1 MNQLIHPDCH
11 PFTAAGNLKQI
22 SAFYEEGR
30 RVMWMMLRAQPRPC
44 FNHEL
49 IDEIM
54 TLARA
59 AKDSGLPIDFWVTGS
74 LVPQIYNVG
83 GDLNFFAE
91 AIRTGR
97 REALRA
103 YARACVDC
111 VHAATRGFD
120 TGAISLAMIEG
131 TALGGGFEAA
141 LAHHFVLAQNNAR
154 MGFPE
159 MAFNL
164 FPGMG
169 GYSLVARR
177 SGMKLAEELIGSG
190 ESHTA
195 EWFHGR
201 GLVDVLIPRG
211 SASLIQTVVTES
223 QVPVIETGAGVVHV
237 FLDASAPEQRAVDI
251 VLNSKVQRPSVC
263 NALETLLVHQEA
275 AERLLPVLADRLRA
289 AGVTLRGD
297 DATRAI
303 VPGVLR
309 ATDEDWGTESM
320 DLDLSIR
327 IVPDVDA
334 AMEHIARWSTHHTE
348 SIVTNDVDTSERF
361 LAGVD
366 SAVVMVNASTRFT
379 DGGEFGFGAEVGIST
394 QKLHARGP
402 MGLPELTSTK
412 WIVRGQGQIRG

>member
-1 MNQLIHPDCH
+1 MNQLIHTDCH
-11 PFTAAGNLKQI
+11 PFTAAGNMKQI

-91 AIRTGR
+91 AIRTGK

-111 VHAATRGFD
+111 VHAASRGFD

-177 SGMKLAEELIGSG
+177 SGMKLAEELISSG

-195 EWFHGR
+195 EWFHGK
-201 GLVDVLIPRG
+201 GLVDTLFEPGEAYRATRTFIDVMRPKLNGMR
-211 SASLIQTVVTES
+211 AMLR
-223 QVPVIETGAGVVHV
+223 AR
-237 FLDASAPEQRAVDI
+237 QR
-251 VLNSKVQRPSVC
+251 VLNLSRSELMDITEDWVEAAFSIDPKDR
-263 NALETLLVHQEA
+263 AYMERLVLAQNRRSAVSGDAAQEA
-275 AERLLPVLADRLRA
+275 
-289 AGVTLRGD
+289 T
-297 DATRAI
+297 
-303 VPGVLR
+303 
-309 ATDEDWGTESM
+309 M
-320 DLDLSIR
+320 
-327 IVPDVDA
+327 
-334 AMEHIARWSTHHTE
+334 H
-348 SIVTNDVDTSERF
+348 
-361 LAGVD
+361 
-366 SAVVMVNASTRFT
+366 
-379 DGGEFGFGAEVGIST
+379 
-394 QKLHARGP
+394 
-402 MGLPELTSTK
+402 
-412 WIVRGQGQIRG
+412 

>member
-1 MNQLIHPDCH
+1 MNQLIHTDCH
-11 PFTAAGNLKQI
+11 PFTAAGNMKQI

-83 GDLNFFAE
+83 GDLHFFAE
-91 AIRTGR
+91 AIRTGK

-111 VHAATRGFD
+111 VHAASRGFD

-177 SGMKLAEELIGSG
+177 SGMKLAEDLISSG

-195 EWFHGR
+195 EWFHGK
-201 GLVDVLIPRG
+201 GLVDTLFEPGEAYRATRTFIDVMRPKLNGMR
-211 SASLIQTVVTES
+211 AMLR
-223 QVPVIETGAGVVHV
+223 AR
-237 FLDASAPEQRAVDI
+237 QR
-251 VLNSKVQRPSVC
+251 VLNLSRSELMDITEDWVEAAFSIDPKDR
-263 NALETLLVHQEA
+263 AYMERLVLAQNRRSAVSSDAAQEA
-275 AERLLPVLADRLRA
+275 
-289 AGVTLRGD
+289 T
-297 DATRAI
+297 
-303 VPGVLR
+303 
-309 ATDEDWGTESM
+309 M
-320 DLDLSIR
+320 
-327 IVPDVDA
+327 
-334 AMEHIARWSTHHTE
+334 H
-348 SIVTNDVDTSERF
+348 
-361 LAGVD
+361 
-366 SAVVMVNASTRFT
+366 
-379 DGGEFGFGAEVGIST
+379 
-394 QKLHARGP
+394 
-402 MGLPELTSTK
+402 
-412 WIVRGQGQIRG
+412 

>member
-1 MNQLIHPDCH
+1 MNQLIHTDCH
-11 PFTAAGNLKQI
+11 PFTAAGNMKQI

-91 AIRTGR
+91 AIRTGK

-111 VHAATRGFD
+111 VHAASRGFD

-177 SGMKLAEELIGSG
+177 SGMKLAEELISTG

-195 EWFHGR
+195 EWFHGK
-201 GLVDVLIPRG
+201 GLVDTLFEPGEAYRATRTFIDVMRPKLNGMR
-211 SASLIQTVVTES
+211 AMLR
-223 QVPVIETGAGVVHV
+223 AR
-237 FLDASAPEQRAVDI
+237 QR
-251 VLNSKVQRPSVC
+251 VLNLSRSELMDITEDWVEAAFSIDPKDR
-263 NALETLLVHQEA
+263 AYMERLVLAQNRRSAVSSEAVQEA
-275 AERLLPVLADRLRA
+275 
-289 AGVTLRGD
+289 T
-297 DATRAI
+297 
-303 VPGVLR
+303 
-309 ATDEDWGTESM
+309 M
-320 DLDLSIR
+320 
-327 IVPDVDA
+327 
-334 AMEHIARWSTHHTE
+334 H
-348 SIVTNDVDTSERF
+348 
-361 LAGVD
+361 
-366 SAVVMVNASTRFT
+366 
-379 DGGEFGFGAEVGIST
+379 
-394 QKLHARGP
+394 
-402 MGLPELTSTK
+402 
-412 WIVRGQGQIRG
+412 

>member
-1 MNQLIHPDCH
+1 MNQLIHTDCH
-11 PFTAAGNLKQI
+11 PFTAAGNMKQI

-91 AIRTGR
+91 AIRTGK

-111 VHAATRGFD
+111 VHAASRGFD

-177 SGMKLAEELIGSG
+177 SGMKLAEELISSG

-195 EWFHGR
+195 EWFHGK
-201 GLVDVLIPRG
+201 GLVDTLFEPGEAYRATRTFIDVMRPKLNGMR
-211 SASLIQTVVTES
+211 AMLR
-223 QVPVIETGAGVVHV
+223 AR
-237 FLDASAPEQRAVDI
+237 QR
-251 VLNSKVQRPSVC
+251 VLNLSRSELMDITEDWVEAAFSIDPKDR
-263 NALETLLVHQEA
+263 AYMERLVLAQNRRSAVSSEAVQEA
-275 AERLLPVLADRLRA
+275 
-289 AGVTLRGD
+289 T
-297 DATRAI
+297 
-303 VPGVLR
+303 
-309 ATDEDWGTESM
+309 M
-320 DLDLSIR
+320 
-327 IVPDVDA
+327 
-334 AMEHIARWSTHHTE
+334 H
-348 SIVTNDVDTSERF
+348 
-361 LAGVD
+361 
-366 SAVVMVNASTRFT
+366 
-379 DGGEFGFGAEVGIST
+379 
-394 QKLHARGP
+394 
-402 MGLPELTSTK
+402 
-412 WIVRGQGQIRG
+412 

>member
-1 MNQLIHPDCH
+1 MNQFIHQDCH

-22 SAFYEEGR
+22 SAYYEEGR

-91 AIRTGR
+91 AIRNGK

-141 LAHHFVLAQNNAR
+141 LAHHFVLSQNNAR
-154 MGFPE
+154 LGFPE
-159 MAFNL
+159 IAFNL

-177 SGMKLAEELIGSG
+177 SGMKLAEELIGTG

-195 EWFHGR
+195 EWFHAR
-201 GLVDVLIPRG
+201 GLVDVLFEPGEAYRATRTFIDVMRPKLNGMRAMLRARQRVLAL
-211 SASLIQTVVTES
+211 SRSELMDITEDW
-223 QVPVIETGAGVVHV
+223 V
-237 FLDASAPEQRAVDI
+237 
-251 VLNSKVQRPSVC
+251 
-263 NALETLLVHQEA
+263 EA
-275 AERLLPVLADRLRA
+275 AFSIDPKDRAYMERLVIAQNRRSA
-289 AGVTLRGD
+289 ASGET
-297 DATRAI
+297 
-303 VPGVLR
+303 
-309 ATDEDWGTESM
+309 
-320 DLDLSIR
+320 
-327 IVPDVDA
+327 
-334 AMEHIARWSTHHTE
+334 AMEATMH
-348 SIVTNDVDTSERF
+348 
-361 LAGVD
+361 
-366 SAVVMVNASTRFT
+366 
-379 DGGEFGFGAEVGIST
+379 
-394 QKLHARGP
+394 
-402 MGLPELTSTK
+402 
-412 WIVRGQGQIRG
+412 

>member
-1 MNQLIHPDCH
+1 MNQLIHTDCH
-11 PFTAAGNLKQI
+11 PFTAAGNMKQI

-44 FNHEL
+44 FNLEL

-91 AIRTGR
+91 AIRTGK

-111 VHAATRGFD
+111 VHAASRGFD

-177 SGMKLAEELIGSG
+177 SGMKLAEDLISTG

-195 EWFHGR
+195 EWFHGK
-201 GLVDVLIPRG
+201 GLVDALFEPGEAYRATRTFIDVMRPKLNGMR
-211 SASLIQTVVTES
+211 AMLR
-223 QVPVIETGAGVVHV
+223 AR
-237 FLDASAPEQRAVDI
+237 QR
-251 VLNSKVQRPSVC
+251 VLNLSRSELMDITEDWVEAAFSIDPKDR
-263 NALETLLVHQEA
+263 AYMERLVLAQNRRSNVSNDAAQEA
-275 AERLLPVLADRLRA
+275 
-289 AGVTLRGD
+289 T
-297 DATRAI
+297 
-303 VPGVLR
+303 
-309 ATDEDWGTESM
+309 M
-320 DLDLSIR
+320 
-327 IVPDVDA
+327 
-334 AMEHIARWSTHHTE
+334 H
-348 SIVTNDVDTSERF
+348 
-361 LAGVD
+361 
-366 SAVVMVNASTRFT
+366 
-379 DGGEFGFGAEVGIST
+379 
-394 QKLHARGP
+394 
-402 MGLPELTSTK
+402 
-412 WIVRGQGQIRG
+412 